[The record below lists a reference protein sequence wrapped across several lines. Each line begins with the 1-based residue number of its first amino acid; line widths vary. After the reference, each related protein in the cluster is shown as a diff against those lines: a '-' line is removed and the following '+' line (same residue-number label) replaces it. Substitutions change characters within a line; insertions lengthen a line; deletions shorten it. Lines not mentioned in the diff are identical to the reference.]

1 MPFILSDI
9 DAMPKIGNVMH
20 NRISAALRNSVPK
33 AFIDPY
39 LIKAQAHITMIKGF
53 CNKVNI
59 IFQQSE
65 FMHHEEHI

>member
-1 MPFILSDI
+1 
-9 DAMPKIGNVMH
+9 MH
-20 NRISAALRNSVPK
+20 NRMSAALRNSVPK

>member
-1 MPFILSDI
+1 MCDI
-9 DAMPKIGNVMH
+9 DALLKIGNLMH
-20 NRISAALRNSVPK
+20 NKISAALRHSVLK